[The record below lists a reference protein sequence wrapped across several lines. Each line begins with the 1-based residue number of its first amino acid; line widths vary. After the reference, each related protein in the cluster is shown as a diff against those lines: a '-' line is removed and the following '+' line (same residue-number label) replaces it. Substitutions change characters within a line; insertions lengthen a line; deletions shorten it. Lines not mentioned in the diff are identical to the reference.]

1 MPSQISINQA
11 PKGKQTSIEIISPDR
26 PGLLALISNS
36 FSALGMNVHSAR
48 ITTLGERVE
57 DIFYV
62 TNNEAE
68 PIVDQSTIKKL
79 ETTIREALD
88 QHLEKLAS

>member
-1 MPSQISINQA
+1 
-11 PKGKQTSIEIISPDR
+11 
-26 PGLLALISNS
+26 
-36 FSALGMNVHSAR
+36 MNVHSAR